1 MRIAIIG
8 YGKMG
13 RMVETL
19 ARGQGWEIGPK
30 LDLEDN
36 RCGSGITPSSMAG
49 VDVAIEFSQPD
60 AVLGNVEAAARAGVH
75 LVVGTTGWAKD
86 IGRVRTLVEQT
97 GIGLV
102 YGANFSVGM
111 NLFFELAADAA
122 RLIGRAPQYDPFL
135 TEAKLPGD
143 RVVKGDRIQVRIT
156 PYDGLNEGPAYQSYV
171 MPIPGAPPKILSQPP
186 PRFEALEY
194 RYQFRARDPAGGKL
208 TYSLEKAP
216 AGMTIDQATGLVT
229 WPLGGVKPGD
239 YPVKIVAT
247 DTEGGA
253 ASQEYTLTLGV
264 PAPSPKQ
271 P

>member
-1 MRIAIIG
+1 VFPVAEDQDG
-8 YGKMG
+8 DP
-13 RMVETL
+13 VEFRYQWL
-19 ARGQGWEIGPK
+19 ING
-30 LDLEDN
+30 
-36 RCGSGITPSSMAG
+36 
-49 VDVAIEFSQPD
+49 
-60 AVLGNVEAAARAGVH
+60 EA
-75 LVVGTTGWAKD
+75 
-86 IGRVRTLVEQT
+86 
-97 GIGLV
+97 
-102 YGANFSVGM
+102 
-111 NLFFELAADAA
+111 
-122 RLIGRAPQYDPFL
+122 DPFL

-208 TYSLEKAP
+208 IYSLEKAP
-216 AGMTIDQATGLVT
+216 AGMTIDQATGLIT

-247 DTEGGA
+247 DAEGGA
-253 ASQEYTLTLGV
+253 ASQEYTLTLGA